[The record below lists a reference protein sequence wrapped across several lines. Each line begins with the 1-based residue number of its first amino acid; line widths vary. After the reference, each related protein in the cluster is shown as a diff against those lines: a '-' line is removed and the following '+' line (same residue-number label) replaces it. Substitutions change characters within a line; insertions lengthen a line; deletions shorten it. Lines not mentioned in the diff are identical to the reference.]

1 MTSGATGR
9 ILAIM
14 TVVGLLAAACGGS
27 GASTESQGAPA
38 EGGST
43 ASAAGSTDGGSGGE
57 VLVGLITKTDTNPFF
72 VKMREGAEA
81 AAEEQGAEVQSFA
94 GEFDGDNQSQVQAI
108 ETLIQAEA
116 DGILITPSDSS
127 AIVPAIQQA
136 RDAGIV
142 VIALDTPTEPEDAV
156 DATFATDNLRAG
168 ELIGEYAAAKFEESG
183 EEPRIAM
190 LDLAEG
196 VSVGVL
202 RHDGFL
208 AGFGIEEG
216 AEEIVGSEFT
226 AGDQAQGRT
235 AMENLLQRDPEINLV
250 YTINEPAARGAFE
263 AIEAVGRADEVMVVS
278 IDGSCPGVEDV
289 QAGRLAATSMQF
301 PLDMAALGVEAI
313 VNHAQSG
320 EEVPSGFTDTGVQ
333 LITDDPVEGLEAQDA
348 AWGADNC
355 WG

>member
-1 MTSGATGR
+1 MTSGATSR
-9 ILAIM
+9 VLALVI
-14 TVVGLLAAACGGS
+14 VGLLAAACGGS
-27 GASTESQGAPA
+27 GVESQGAPA
-38 EGGST
+38 DGGS
-43 ASAAGSTDGGSGGE
+43 AAPEAGSTDGGSGDE

-81 AAEEQGAEVQSFA
+81 AAAEQGAEVQSFA

-156 DATFATDNLRAG
+156 DATFATDNFRAG

-208 AGFGIEEG
+208 AGFGIDEG

-301 PLDMAALGVEAI
+301 PLEMAALGVEAI

-333 LITDDPVEGLEAQDA
+333 LITDDPVEGLESQDA